1 MGTGLKKCRPPN
13 LSNLSVDTA
22 MSLIGSD
29 EVLLVKIVS
38 LKFYNYN
45 LLMYHDN
52 NPQGRIYVANE
63 CPTYAKNI

>member
-1 MGTGLKKCRPPN
+1 
-13 LSNLSVDTA
+13 

-45 LLMYHDN
+45 LLMYHYN
-52 NPQGRIYVANE
+52 NPHVRIYVANE